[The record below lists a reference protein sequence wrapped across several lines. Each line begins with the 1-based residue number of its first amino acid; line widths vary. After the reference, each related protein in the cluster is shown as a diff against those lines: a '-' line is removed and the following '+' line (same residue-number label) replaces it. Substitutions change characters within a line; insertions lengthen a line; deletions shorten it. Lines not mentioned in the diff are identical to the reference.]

1 MAEDDDQGDRRGK
14 KTVEEREQLLKRVQG
29 LLHERSED
37 VAKVLRT
44 WLSAENDKKK

>member
-29 LLHERSED
+29 LLHERGED

-44 WLSAENDKKK
+44 WLTEDDKNK